1 MNLDIDIISKLEI
14 ESSRIK
20 EYEEILCKG
29 LMQPFNNMNSAPR
42 KIIQASQLD
51 QVIPVVGAEPALV
64 QTGYEDEFGRHCSSF
79 VKADDNYQVVAKIS
93 KFPQY
98 PDHSYILVLK
108 SLTKPFYTVVER
120 VMATHTTEI
129 YGYLIDNDYLDSLQ
143 PMMNI
148 PHGNVIS
155 KSKAFS
161 EYGNRQ
167 DGVNL
172 NTAYMTICSTTE
184 DGMVVSEGGAKKLGT
199 PSFKNFWIPIN
210 DNDIPLNLYSNGDEN
225 LYKSIPN
232 IGEYTNNGLLCGIRR
247 ESKDK
252 NFFCLSWE
260 RLKDIMI
267 SDEKYI
273 ANGQVIDMNIYC
285 NNPISLEESAYNG
298 QLKVIYDDQMA
309 YSRAIADQLKYI
321 VEDSVIVSSYELKKL
336 YSTHKMITEGK
347 RFMDKKP
354 FSNILLN
361 ILVMEVRPLE
371 VGDKVS
377 DRYGGKG
384 VISRIIPDDE
394 MPIMDNGD
402 PLEFIIN
409 ASGPVGRENPGQLI
423 ELSLNFIGR
432 HVVNRGLFLHDVDEF
447 IALYLEFIHLVV
459 PSQYKFVN
467 DVMKNLDDEAKYIFI
482 DSLHS
487 GIAMSIKPITE
498 SIDIDKLCEI
508 YTRFKWLS
516 PAKVLSPIP
525 DSNGNIRYTHSRR
538 PLVCGKKY
546 IYRLKQHAEDKESA
560 TSLSPTN
567 IRNEPSKSTS
577 SSEYRTP
584 YAKTPV
590 RFGAMETGNMLHFLN
605 IYPVVANLMIHST
618 SPKGRRATEELLT
631 GNPFDINIELTED
644 ATSRN
649 VEVLNTYL
657 KTIGLKLVFKKV
669 DNIQR
674 SPIKFLPFKGSNKP
688 IGGDR
693 VPINF
698 LPFANSHKPI
708 GGDRMPFL
716 LVPEEFNNT
725 QYVEVTSDNY
735 RVPITF
741 NKEE

>member
-1 MNLDIDIISKLEI
+1 MDIDIISKLET
-14 ESSRIK
+14 ESARIT
-20 EYEEILCKG
+20 EFEHILSKG

-51 QVIPVVGAEPALV
+51 QVIPVVAAEPALV
-64 QTGYEDEFGRHCSSF
+64 QTGYEDEFGRHCTSF
-79 VKADDNYQVVAKIS
+79 ITADDDYQVVAKIS
-93 KFPQY
+93 KFPLY
-98 PDHSYILVLK
+98 PNHNYILVLK
-108 SLTKPFYTVVER
+108 SMTRNYYTVIER
-120 VMATHTTEI
+120 TMATHTTEI
-129 YGYLIDNDYLDSLQ
+129 YGYLKDNEYLDTLQ
-143 PMMNI
+143 PMSNI
-148 PHGNVIS
+148 PKDDVIS

-184 DGMVVSEGGAKKLGT
+184 DGMVISEGGAKKMGS
-199 PSFKNFWIPIN
+199 PSFKNFNIPIN
-210 DNDIPLNLYSNGDEN
+210 DNDIPLNLYSGGDEN

-252 NFFCLSWE
+252 NLFCLSWD

-273 ANGQVIDMNIYC
+273 ANGQVIDINIYC
-285 NNPISLEESAYNG
+285 NNPAALDESGYNG
-298 QLKVIYDDQMA
+298 QLKSIYDDQME
-309 YSRAIADQLKYI
+309 YSRNIADQLKYI
-321 VEDSVIVSSYELKKL
+321 VEDSYIESSYELKKL
-336 YSTHKMITEGK
+336 YSTHSMIAEGR
-347 RFMDKKP
+347 RFVDKKP

-371 VGDKVS
+371 IGDKVS

-384 VISRIIPDDE
+384 VISEIIPDSE

-432 HVVNRGLFLHDVDEF
+432 HVLNRGAFLHDTDEF
-447 IALYLEFIHLVV
+447 IELYLEFIELIV
-459 PSQYKFVN
+459 PSQYKFIRGVL
-467 DVMKNLDDEAKYIFI
+467 DKLDDDAKYTFI
-482 DSLHS
+482 DSLAD
-487 GIAMSIKPITE
+487 GIVLSIKPITE

-516 PAKVLSPIP
+516 PSKVLSPIR
-525 DSNGNIRYTHSRR
+525 DSSGSIRYTESRR

-546 IYRLKQHAEDKESA
+546 IYRLKQHAEDKEST

-590 RFGAMETGNMLHFLN
+590 RVGAMETGNLLHFLN
-605 IYPVVANLMIHST
+605 IFPVVNNLMIHST
-618 SPKGRRATEELLT
+618 SPKARRSTEELLT
-631 GNPFDINIELTED
+631 GNPFDVNIEITEE

-649 VEVLNTYL
+649 VEVLNAYL
-657 KTIGLKLVFKKV
+657 KTMGLRIVFKKMDDTHRV
-669 DNIQR
+669 
-674 SPIKFLPFKGSNKP
+674 PIKFIPFKGANKPIDGDRTPIGFLPFKGCNKP

-693 VPINF
+693 IPVMIVTEDF
-698 LPFANSHKPI
+698 DDDEYEDLI
-708 GGDRMPFL
+708 
-716 LVPEEFNNT
+716 
-725 QYVEVTSDNY
+725 VED
-735 RVPITF
+735 RVPIKF
-741 NKEE
+741 IKEE